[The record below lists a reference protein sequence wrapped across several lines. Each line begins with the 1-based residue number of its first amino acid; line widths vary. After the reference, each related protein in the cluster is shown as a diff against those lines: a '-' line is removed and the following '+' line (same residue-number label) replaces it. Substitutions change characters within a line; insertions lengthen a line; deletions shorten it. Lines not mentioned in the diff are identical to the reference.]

1 MMGNLPWIQKYQPKT
16 AKDIH
21 GNREA
26 LEKIRRGILAK
37 QPLLVYGPI
46 GSGKTSSVLALARDF
61 DYEILEVNASDSRN
75 KEQIETIVGSSLQ
88 QQSLFHRGKIILVDE
103 VDGIAGNHDRGG
115 LPTLQK
121 LLEEAKQ
128 AVVLTAND
136 PWDSKFST
144 LRKKTQLI
152 EFKRPDTLT
161 VISVLQSL
169 CRQENIAVQESVLK
183 HLARRSDGD
192 IRAAIN
198 DLQQIGE
205 GKTAITEEDLASL
218 GDRKREQTIQQA
230 LQLIF
235 KSKQTTDVLE
245 AFEHVDMEL
254 DEIFLWIDENLPKE
268 YQREDLMRAYRMLST
283 ADIFKRRITRWQHW
297 RFLVY
302 IYAFLTAGIALAKR
316 EKHPGFVQ
324 YQRTTRLLKIWMA
337 NQKKAK
343 QKALAEK
350 LGDELHGSTKRI
362 VKEIIPY
369 VRLMLKYNKKETF
382 GLNKEEVQW
391 MIK

>member
-1 MMGNLPWIQKYQPKT
+1 M
-16 AKDIH
+16 
-21 GNREA
+21 
-26 LEKIRRGILAK
+26 
-37 QPLLVYGPI
+37 
-46 GSGKTSSVLALARDF
+46 
-61 DYEILEVNASDSRN
+61 
-75 KEQIETIVGSSLQ
+75 
-88 QQSLFHRGKIILVDE
+88 
-103 VDGIAGNHDRGG
+103 
-115 LPTLQK
+115 
-121 LLEEAKQ
+121 
-128 AVVLTAND
+128 
-136 PWDSKFST
+136 
-144 LRKKTQLI
+144 
-152 EFKRPDTLT
+152 
-161 VISVLQSL
+161 
-169 CRQENIAVQESVLK
+169 
-183 HLARRSDGD
+183 
-192 IRAAIN
+192 
-198 DLQQIGE
+198 
-205 GKTAITEEDLASL
+205 

-316 EKHPGFVQ
+316 EKHHGFVQ